1 MILFMDI
8 LTFLG
13 IDYRVALLKTFYL
26 VVIGISKKSGES
38 YNFNIQKFVV
48 KKAKNQ
54 HVLNGRTDIPVIII
68 ELLRLLSRT

>member
-8 LTFLG
+8 PTFLG

-38 YNFNIQKFVV
+38 YNSNIQKFVV
-48 KKAKNQ
+48 KKVKSS
-54 HVLNGRTDIPVIII
+54 HVSNRHTGFLVTII
-68 ELLRLLSRT
+68 ELLRFLNRT